1 MPEYLFINPD
11 DPKEVVS
18 VHQSMKEEHKYES
31 NGKAWKREYTVPKAS
46 IDSRINPESQSEFVN
61 KTANKKGTMGD
72 LWDVSQE
79 MSERRKDIYGGAD
92 PVAKKHVEDY
102 SQKRKGM
109 SHKSDP
115 TNLDV
120 SKGDVEISL

>member
-11 DPKEVVS
+11 DPEEIVS
-18 VHQSMKEEHKYES
+18 VHQSMKEEHKYEA
-31 NGKAWKREYTVPKAS
+31 NGKAWSREYTVPKAN
-46 IDSRINPESQSEFVN
+46 IDSRINPESQSEFVD

-79 MSERRKDIYGGAD
+79 MSERRKDIYGGKD
-92 PVAKKHVEDY
+92 PVAQKHYESY
-102 SQKRKGM
+102 SQKRNGM
-109 SHKSDP
+109 KHNSDP
-115 TNLDV
+115 ANLEV